1 MKQPTQCH
9 LWQAESLTPKDL
21 YGCFES
27 LEEFGEE
34 DTHFRRALV
43 RCKTCGQLYYYEFYE
58 WIDWEGGN
66 DPQYRTWIPVE
77 SREEINTLNQA
88 NPSSLLNFFPRLQ
101 SDFPKDAQEAKVFW
115 VRRNVP
121 EPQGNCSN

>member
-1 MKQPTQCH
+1 MKNPTQCH
-9 LWQAESLTPKDL
+9 LWQAERLTSQDL

-34 DTHFRRALV
+34 DTHFRRALM

-77 SREEINTLNQA
+77 SREEIDELNKTDHI
-88 NPSSLLNFFPRLQ
+88 SLLKFFPRLQ
-101 SDFPKDAQEAKVFW
+101 SDFPRDAKEPKVFW
-115 VRRNVP
+115 VGKPDSQKAYR
-121 EPQGNCSN
+121 C